1 MAMLYSNMSVY
12 MPSKSIYNPNY
23 SILIAS
29 IQEARVVAGLS
40 QKDLAKM
47 LGVSQSTWSK
57 IENGE
62 RRIDLIELRQFCK
75 CVKVDF
81 LDFIK
86 SVDKK
91 MS

>member
-1 MAMLYSNMSVY
+1 MSTY
-12 MPSKSIYNPNY
+12 MPGKSIYNPNY
-23 SILIAS
+23 SILVAS
-29 IQEARVVAGLS
+29 IRRARAAADLS
-40 QKDLAKM
+40 QKDLSEM
-47 LGVSQSTWSK
+47 LEMSQSTWSK

-86 SVDKK
+86 GVDRK